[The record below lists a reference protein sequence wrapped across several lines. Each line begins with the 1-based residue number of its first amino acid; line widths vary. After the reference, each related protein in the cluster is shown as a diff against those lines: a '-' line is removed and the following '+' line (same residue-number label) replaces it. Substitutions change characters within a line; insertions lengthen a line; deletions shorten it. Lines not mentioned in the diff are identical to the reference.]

1 MTTKALLSKVT
12 VEELVTS
19 KTQTYCIGV
28 GDTLRN
34 AMDMMKKFNILS
46 LPVTDANGKI
56 EGMISV
62 MDLLVYLAWAPY
74 FETGK
79 PISGELSQTKLE
91 TTVRALL
98 GLTEES
104 RTVHVVEP
112 HLPLMNLAIPFT
124 SGLHR
129 VLVQKKIGE
138 DQTAIRVLSQSDVIR
153 FIYERKSDFVTHMEK
168 KLKDLVTPKKVISI
182 NESFSALDGFK
193 EMTLAKVPAVAVVDS
208 QTGEV
213 IGNLAASDLRG
224 VSSEALSDVI
234 LPVMSFLKKT
244 RGHAFK
250 ILTVT
255 IDNTLEDAIKMIVE
269 NKVHRLWLVAGDQN
283 KEYPMTPIGILTLT
297 DIFKTFFPVQS

>member
-1 MTTKALLSKVT
+1 
-12 VEELVTS
+12 
-19 KTQTYCIGV
+19 
-28 GDTLRN
+28 
-34 AMDMMKKFNILS
+34 
-46 LPVTDANGKI
+46 LPVTGTNGKI

-79 PISGELSQTKLE
+79 PISGELSQAKLE

-98 GLTEES
+98 GLTAES

-112 HLPLMNLAIPFT
+112 HFPLMNLAIPFT

-129 VLVQKKIGE
+129 VLVQKKVGE
-138 DQTAIRVLSQSDVIR
+138 DQTAIRVLSQSDVLR
-153 FIYERKSDFVTHMEK
+153 FIYERKSDFVIHMEK

-182 NESFSALDGFK
+182 NETHSALDGFK
-193 EMTLAKVPAVAVVDS
+193 EMTLSKVPAVAVVDS

-213 IGNLAASDLRG
+213 IGNLSASDLRG
-224 VSSEALSDVI
+224 VSSSETLSDVM

-244 RGHAFK
+244 RGHAFS

-255 IDNTLEDAIKMIVE
+255 VNNTLEEAIKMIVE
-269 NKVHRLWLVAGDQN
+269 HKVHRLWLVAGDQN
-283 KEYPMTPIGILTLT
+283 KEFPMTPIGILTLT
-297 DIFKTFFPVQS
+297 DIFKTFFPVQSS